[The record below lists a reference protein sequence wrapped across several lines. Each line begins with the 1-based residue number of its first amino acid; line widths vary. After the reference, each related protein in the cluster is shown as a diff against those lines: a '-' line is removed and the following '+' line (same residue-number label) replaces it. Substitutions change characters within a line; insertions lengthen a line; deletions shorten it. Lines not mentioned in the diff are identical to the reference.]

1 MSAEENKAIV
11 RRWFEEFWSRGNL
24 DVADEILAADYIGHG
39 NPPNRIENEKQLTTT
54 LRTAF
59 SEGQVTIED
68 QIVHEDKVVTR
79 WTSRGVHTGEFMGIA
94 PTGKQVLGMGI
105 LIQRLAGGKI
115 VEAWGVVDTLGVLQ
129 QLGAMPLAGQGGK

>member
-11 RRWFEEFWSRGNL
+11 RRWFEEFWGKGNL

-129 QLGAMPLAGQGGK
+129 QLGAMPLAGQGRK